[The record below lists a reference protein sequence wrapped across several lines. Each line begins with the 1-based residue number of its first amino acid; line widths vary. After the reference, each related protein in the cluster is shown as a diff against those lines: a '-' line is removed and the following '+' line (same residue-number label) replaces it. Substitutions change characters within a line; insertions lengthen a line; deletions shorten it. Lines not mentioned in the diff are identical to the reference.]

1 MIEPLD
7 VLKKLASLNSW
18 KAPGIDG
25 VCNRLLKQCAASL
38 AGPLCHVFN
47 TSLEEGKFPDKWKNA
62 VIQPIL
68 KQKGFRDNPK
78 NCRPIALLPCM
89 TKIFEHFVHQQL
101 LEYCLAC
108 DAIPD
113 DRYGFLPGRS
123 TTWQLLTVLDEWKRH
138 LDHGNGIHA
147 CFLDIAKAFDRVEH
161 PSLLNKLDSLG
172 IRDKEKAWFKS
183 YLFDRSICTR
193 VECAQSQPQPISSGV
208 PQGSVLG
215 PLLFVIFLR
224 DLPDVISS
232 RSALFADGTLM
243 FDLCN
248 GKTSSPCCRIPAD
261 LDSVQ
266 KWAVDWSTTFNA
278 GKSTVMNIRSHRK
291 HQLTPSSM
299 QAVQSSS
306 LGTIPIAE
314 KTRHLGVIL
323 TDSLTWSPH
332 VRDILKRVGY
342 TAFILKRLAY
352 RCRADGF
359 VRHMFMTV
367 VRPILEYASPVWD
380 SCTKAEA
387 LALERLQLSVARA
400 IVKKGRRVAS
410 NSAVLEMIGWPTLAW
425 RRRRL
430 KLVLLWKLMHGH
442 GPPALRAQLPTC
454 VSVRAKQSL
463 RRDTL
468 AMPLCRTQR
477 RLQSFLPSTVALW
490 NSLPS
495 SVLSCISLSSFLVS
509 LDSHLIS
516 DRYSLGL

>member
-1 MIEPLD
+1 MGIYKITMVSRGASRSSEAVCQQAPLD
-7 VLKKLASLNSW
+7 LHCSCCPPSVGFFFENTDVSPFGFFRVSMCKLS
-18 KAPGIDG
+18 
-25 VCNRLLKQCAASL
+25 NRHPWELFRS
-38 AGPLCHVFN
+38 
-47 TSLEEGKFPDKWKNA
+47 
-62 VIQPIL
+62 
-68 KQKGFRDNPK
+68 QK
-78 NCRPIALLPCM
+78 
-89 TKIFEHFVHQQL
+89 
-101 LEYCLAC
+101 
-108 DAIPD
+108 
-113 DRYGFLPGRS
+113 
-123 TTWQLLTVLDEWKRH
+123 
-138 LDHGNGIHA
+138 
-147 CFLDIAKAFDRVEH
+147 
-161 PSLLNKLDSLG
+161 
-172 IRDKEKAWFKS
+172 
-183 YLFDRSICTR
+183 
-193 VECAQSQPQPISSGV
+193 
-208 PQGSVLG
+208 
-215 PLLFVIFLR
+215 
-224 DLPDVISS
+224 
-232 RSALFADGTLM
+232 
-243 FDLCN
+243 
-248 GKTSSPCCRIPAD
+248 
-261 LDSVQ
+261 
-266 KWAVDWSTTFNA
+266 
-278 GKSTVMNIRSHRK
+278 
-291 HQLTPSSM
+291 
-299 QAVQSSS
+299 
-306 LGTIPIAE
+306 

-342 TAFILKRLAY
+342 KAFILKRLAY

-380 SCTKAEA
+380 SCTKADA

-410 NSAVLEMIGWPTLAW
+410 NSVVLEMIGWPTLAW

-495 SVLSCISLSSFLVS
+495 SVLSCTSVSSFLVS

-516 DRYSLGL
+516 DSYSLGL